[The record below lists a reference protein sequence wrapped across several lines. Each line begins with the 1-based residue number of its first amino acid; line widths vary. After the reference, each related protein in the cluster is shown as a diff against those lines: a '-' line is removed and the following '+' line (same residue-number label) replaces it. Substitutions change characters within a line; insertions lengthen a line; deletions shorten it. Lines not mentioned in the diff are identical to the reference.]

1 MIIVAGRIVVPVGAF
16 ERVVPHMEPVL
27 RETRR
32 EPGCRTYT
40 FARDVLEPD
49 VIRVFEIWESREA
62 LAAHGTSAHIRQ
74 WRDALKEIGVASR
87 DIRSWEADEGQ
98 PL

>member
-1 MIIVAGRIVVPVGAF
+1 MIIVAGRIVVPEGAF

-62 LAAHGTSAHIRQ
+62 LEAHGASAHVRA
-74 WRDALKEIGVASR
+74 RRAALQDIGVVSR
-87 DIRSWEADEGQ
+87 DLRTWETDEGR